1 MKELTR
7 KEVHQIRKLLD
18 KRVDVPE
25 ICEKFNIPPEEWRA
39 LVIKYD
45 LL

>member
-1 MKELTR
+1 MKELSK
-7 KEVHQIRKLLD
+7 KEVRQIRKLLD

-25 ICEKFNIPPEEWRA
+25 ICEKFNIPAEEWRN
-39 LVIKYD
+39 LVNKYE